1 MRPSAAT
8 AAQWAIAKKAYLEGA
23 TGETAAGLI
32 GVRAGTLH
40 ARARREGWS
49 RKAQAS
55 RPSGAVAAATPGAGA
70 PGEETIDGAPLSW
83 FDQYEKA
90 LFSFAEAQAGGMVWP
105 RFDAGS
111 LDDARAIVEAPLG
124 WPDLE
129 RVTAQPEVTVQ
140 DERIM
145 PDGGLDGAPHPLA
158 ETPGY
163 LAAQRLIL
171 QALNGATLAVRAGD
185 GLEALRLARAAREII
200 ALEQRPRPVDLVK
213 WKARRAADEL
223 DLRPGGFEG

>member
-8 AAQWAIAKKAYLEGA
+8 AEQWAIAKKAYLNGA
-23 TGETAAGLI
+23 TGEAAAGLI

-49 RKAQAS
+49 KTAHAS
-55 RPSGAVAAATPGAGA
+55 AVAATAPGPGA
-70 PGEETIDGAPLSW
+70 PGEETIDGAPVSW

-90 LFSFAEAQAGGMVWP
+90 LFSFAEGQAEGMVWP

-111 LDDARAIVEAPLG
+111 LEDARAIVEAPLG

-129 RVTAQPEVTVQ
+129 RVLAQPEV
-140 DERIM
+140 E
-145 PDGGLDGAPHPLA
+145 PSEEPEGLDGAPHPLA
-158 ETPGY
+158 GTPGY
-163 LAAQRLIL
+163 LAAERLIL

-200 ALEQRPRPVDLVK
+200 ALESRPRPVDLVK
-213 WKARRAADEL
+213 WQARRAADEL